1 MMLLL
6 HCFGRIFNSPF
17 TKNDWYNDNCKDKK
31 RVFNHALNDFREN
44 CSNENRYK
52 LVNARSEYKST
63 LRTCKYEYDTQQS
76 KRLEQ
81 LRHILAFLLEYVKT
95 SLW

>member
-1 MMLLL
+1 M
-6 HCFGRIFNSPF
+6 HF
-17 TKNDWYNDNCKDKK
+17 TKNGQYNDNCEDKK
-31 RVFNHALNDFREN
+31 RVFNHTLHDFTEN

-63 LRTCKYEYDTQQS
+63 LRNCKNEYDTHQS

-81 LRHILAFLLEYVKT
+81 LRHILEYVKT
-95 SLW
+95 GMWCEDKYY